1 MLFSTPGRSADD
13 AEFRALLIDL
23 VYAKPDKEMRDSLFG
38 TLEEIAKVCRTTVH
52 EFLTLARGLLI
63 LTVCEDVA
71 GPETKGGYEAVS
83 FT

>member
-1 MLFSTPGRSADD
+1 MLFSTPGRTADN
-13 AEFRALLIDL
+13 AEFCSLLIRL
-23 VYAKPDKEMRDSLFG
+23 AYVTPVEIRDSLFG

-52 EFLTLARGLLI
+52 EFLTLARSLLI

-71 GPETKGGYEAVS
+71 RPKTEGGYEAVS